1 MAKNTG
7 AQSETLSF
15 NCEGCGCL
23 VESTNRD
30 DWIKVSAT
38 QWPDLDNGPRIKLF
52 CTDFNNRD
60 RCVGDGFIDIDSLET
75 YLKGTA
81 YARYLSQQ

>member
-1 MAKNTG
+1 M
-7 AQSETLSF
+7 TLSF

-23 VESTNRD
+23 VESTD
-30 DWIKVSAT
+30 TDAWTKVSAT

-52 CTDFNNRD
+52 CTDFSKRD
-60 RCVGDGFIDIDSLET
+60 VCVGDGFIDLDSLET
-75 YLKGTA
+75 YLNGTA